1 MERGWGR
8 PAALF
13 QHLVANMGIPA
24 AMAAEKIAELE
35 RTGGPVSFDGRRP

>member
-13 QHLVANMGIPA
+13 EHLVGIWGVPA
-24 AMAAEKIAELE
+24 AVAAEKIADLE
-35 RTGGPVSFDGRRP
+35 RTGGPVSFGVPAA